1 MLNKSK
7 IPNGL
12 TSIRFIAAPL
22 FFYAFL
28 NGLFQISVFI
38 LVLAGITDVLDGYIA
53 RKMDA
58 TSNIGS
64 YLDVISDFVLIITC
78 FLAYVIRGW
87 YDPLILILI
96 ITMFILFIGT
106 SGLQKP
112 VYDSVG
118 KYLGAYLMVMIFIS
132 LLFPEPYFRQILVII
147 LIILCVVSVISRFM
161 LFLHSS
167 EDSEV
172 I

>member
-1 MLNKSK
+1 MLNKSQ

-28 NGLFQISVFI
+28 NDLFLISAFI
-38 LVLAGITDVLDGYIA
+38 LVLTGITDVLDGYIA

-64 YLDVISDFVLIITC
+64 YLDVTSDFVLIITC
-78 FLAYVIRGW
+78 FFAYVIRNW
-87 YDPLILILI
+87 YDPLILLLI

-112 VYDSVG
+112 VYDPVG
-118 KYLGAYLMVMIFIS
+118 KYLGAYLMGMIFIS
-132 LLFPEPYFRQILVII
+132 LLFPEHLFRQIL
-147 LIILCVVSVISRFM
+147 LIILVIFCLVSVISR
-161 LFLHSS
+161 LFFFLRCS